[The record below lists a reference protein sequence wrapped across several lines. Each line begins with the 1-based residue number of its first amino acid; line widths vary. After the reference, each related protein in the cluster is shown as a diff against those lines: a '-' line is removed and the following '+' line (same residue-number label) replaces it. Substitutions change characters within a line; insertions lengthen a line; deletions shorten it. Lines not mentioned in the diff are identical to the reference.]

1 MRVLKATAEHMAR
14 SSHLTLVTAPD
25 GARGAAWLA
34 TLAGDYAPAEIDA
47 LTRALDW
54 TNLRLQDAT
63 AKGGEQAFDHALNVA
78 TILRELKLDAE
89 CLVACL
95 LVPVASGH
103 DALVEIRDRFG
114 ARVAELADGVARMAM
129 IESLNGDGA
138 RADGPA
144 QLEGLR
150 KMLLAMA
157 QDVRVV
163 LIKLADHMQS
173 MRYLVKCDDVQL
185 RHDMARL
192 TRDLFAPLANRLG
205 VWQLKWELE
214 DLALRILEPETYKRI
229 ANLLDE
235 KRSDRERY
243 IEAAAERLRAE
254 FSRARIKADVSGRPK
269 HIYSIYN
276 KMRRKAVAFDA
287 VYDVRAVRVLVDGID
302 ECYAAL
308 DVVHRLW
315 TPLPG
320 EFDDY
325 IAKPKG
331 NDYRSLHTAV
341 AGDDGK
347 PLEIQIRTFEMH
359 QHAEF
364 GVAAHWRYK
373 EGSRHQ
379 VAYDEKIA
387 WLRQIVEW
395 KDEVADAA
403 ELAARFPRDLF
414 ADTIYVLTPQG
425 RVIDL
430 PRDATP
436 IDFAYHVH
444 TDLGHR
450 CRGARVNG
458 AMVPLNTP
466 LANGQQVEVIV
477 AKQGGPS
484 RDWLNPAL
492 GYLKSA
498 SARGKV
504 RQWFNRLNHEVSVA
518 EGREVVEKE
527 LQRQGMTSVSLEKLA
542 QSFGFAKLAD
552 FFAEAGRGEISQR
565 QLQIALRGE
574 GAPAIPAEAQPLVK
588 KPRAQ
593 PGGILI
599 VGVDKL
605 LTVPARCCKPAPP
618 DAIIGFV
625 SRGRGVTIHRRGC
638 ENVKRLA
645 AERLIAADWGAS
657 ADATFPVDVV
667 IEAGDRTGLLR
678 DITEIFSREGVNVT
692 ATNTASRDASA
703 RMRLTVEIGN
713 IAELNRVLALV
724 SHVDGVTRALRG

>member
-89 CLVACL
+89 CLVTCL

-205 VWQLKWELE
+205 VWQVKWELE

-229 ANLLDE
+229 ASLLDE

-243 IEAAAERLRAE
+243 IEVAVERLRAE
-254 FSRARIKADVSGRPK
+254 FARARIKADISGRPK

-287 VYDVRAVRVLVDGID
+287 VYDVRAVRVLVEGLD

-387 WLRQIVEW
+387 WLRQVVEW

-504 RQWFNRLNHEVSVA
+504 RQWFNRLNHEVSLA

-724 SHVDGVTRALRG
+724 HHVDGVTRAARG